1 MCCREWGPETQI
13 LAAAGY
19 GQARCSS
26 SGTPASK
33 SLKRAVSKVCKLGC
47 GAVLVVHSQL
57 GEVRFQLP
65 AKPLWLGLQ
74 HPGGNRRWHSHG
86 WTHTST
92 LKRERGITWC
102 GAKPC
107 ASCPHVWL
115 HSPLQC
121 THAHAHAH

>member
-1 MCCREWGPETQI
+1 
-13 LAAAGY
+13 
-19 GQARCSS
+19 
-26 SGTPASK
+26 
-33 SLKRAVSKVCKLGC
+33 
-47 GAVLVVHSQL
+47 
-57 GEVRFQLP
+57 
-65 AKPLWLGLQ
+65 
-74 HPGGNRRWHSHG
+74 
-86 WTHTST
+86 